1 MATRFIHKGP
11 TATGTGAAHGFSAN
25 DDGLIIHHNGEMFG
39 VVNSDKIWPLTVAG
53 AKAAPL
59 YASGTAFVANVA
71 TAVDLQLPAT
81 KLGLKYTLYIGLAA
95 AHKMTPVA
103 ADKFL
108 QGAKTDGQALTGAA
122 VGDSITVIGDGKD
135 GWLVTSMK
143 GTWT

>member
-39 VVNSDKIWPLTVAG
+39 VVNSDKIWPLT
-53 AKAAPL
+53 
-59 YASGTAFVANVA
+59 VA